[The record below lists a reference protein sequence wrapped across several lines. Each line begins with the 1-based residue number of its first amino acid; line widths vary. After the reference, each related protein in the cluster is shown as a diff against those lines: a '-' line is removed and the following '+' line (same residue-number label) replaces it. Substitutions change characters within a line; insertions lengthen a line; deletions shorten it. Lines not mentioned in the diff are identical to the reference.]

1 MMIRLFFLKDS
12 VGVDCPYHIP
22 TCKTKASY
30 ILVNIALTGT
40 DGGLMTSNNS
50 HRTISFQQVV
60 NQVSNEDPMFSFRRA
75 PSVVPSMFP
84 SGVPSNVPIACCNM
98 MNEVSSNVPRDV
110 PSIVP
115 VAVPSDVPRDVPSI
129 VPIAVPSNVPSDVPS
144 KDPSDVPSKD
154 PSDVPSV
161 LSRREPCLESSDNVD
176 EVRIQGPSEVPF
188 PTILSSAPQNF

>member
-30 ILVNIALTGT
+30 IPVNIALTGT
-40 DGGLMTSNNS
+40 DGGLMTSNNA
-50 HRTISFQQVV
+50 HGTISFQQVV
-60 NQVSNEDPMFSFRRA
+60 NSVSNEDPMFSFRRA

-144 KDPSDVPSKD
+144 KDPSDVPS
-154 PSDVPSV
+154 V